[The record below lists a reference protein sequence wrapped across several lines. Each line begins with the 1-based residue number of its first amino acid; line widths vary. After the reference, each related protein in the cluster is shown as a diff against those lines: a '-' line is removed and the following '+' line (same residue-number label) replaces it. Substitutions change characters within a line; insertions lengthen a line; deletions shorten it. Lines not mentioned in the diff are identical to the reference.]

1 MGKAAK
7 FDGRVKGGY
16 EFSWNFIKLTCVTR
30 IAVPVSITFKIY
42 DLIKPDFFANTILLV
57 AIAYPKV
64 CLPPPSF
71 PLSFLS
77 PFFLLLFFLPSPL
90 SFLFYLTLQK
100 AYLHLLT
107 IHCCSCRQRYKDKI
121 VDRKNRAIP
130 IPLTRND

>member
-7 FDGRVKGGY
+7 FDGRVKGCY

-64 CLPPPSF
+64 CLPPLPPFPSLFF
-71 PLSFLS
+71 PLFFFFSFSPPLS
-77 PFFLLLFFLPSPL
+77 PFFFISPYRKHI
-90 SFLFYLTLQK
+90 STYL
-100 AYLHLLT
+100 
-107 IHCCSCRQRYKDKI
+107 RYIAALVAKDIKI
-121 VDRKNRAIP
+121 KSSIGKTERYRYH
-130 IPLTRND
+130 